1 MVMDAQKLI
10 VRRMVRDFPLK
21 IAKKNW
27 YKDKKRNA
35 FKGYAERDTHLP
47 DPNKRKVDRAF
58 AREAERF
65 LRSNPFAFLVGCQLD
80 MGKKAWM
87 AWRAPLRIA
96 KDPDVGK
103 ANMKPATFEQMR
115 VNRITKILSRNKLGS
130 RNLSSS
136 KAARNL
142 KTLSKLIIDQYK
154 GRAGRIWEGPKTF
167 EELKENL
174 ANVPG
179 FGIGLTN
186 MTIII
191 LLELGMVPQIPK
203 TAKAKSKMQVKPDTH
218 VCNVFYRTGLAE
230 STREKAALV
239 AAEKYRPE
247 FPAELDIAG
256 FRIGRYYCHKNQPAC
271 ENCPLDS
278 RPNGDKL
285 CPRIGAP

>member
-1 MVMDAQKLI
+1 MDDQKLI
-10 VRRMVRDFPLK
+10 VRRMVRGFPLK

-27 YKDKKRNA
+27 YKDKKHNA
-35 FKGYAERDTHLP
+35 FKGYAERDLDLL
-47 DPNKRKVDRAF
+47 DPYKRKVDRAF
-58 AREAERF
+58 AGEANRF
-65 LRSNPFAFLVGCQLD
+65 LQSNPFAFLVGCQLD
-80 MGKKAWM
+80 MGKKAWI
-87 AWRAPLRIA
+87 AWRAPLLIA

-103 ANMKPATFEQMR
+103 AKMKPATFEQMHL
-115 VNRITKILSRNKLGS
+115 NRIIKILSRNKLGS
-130 RNLSSS
+130 RNLPSS

-154 GRAGRIWEGPKTF
+154 GKAGRIWEGTKTF
-167 EELKENL
+167 EELQENL
-174 ANVPG
+174 ANLPG

-218 VCNVFYRTGLAE
+218 VRNVFYRTGLAE
-230 STREKAALV
+230 ATSEKAALV

-256 FRIGRYYCHKNQPAC
+256 FRIGRRYCHKTQPAC
-271 ENCPLDS
+271 KNCPLDS
-278 RPNGDKL
+278 RPNGERL
-285 CPRIGAP
+285 CPRIGVG